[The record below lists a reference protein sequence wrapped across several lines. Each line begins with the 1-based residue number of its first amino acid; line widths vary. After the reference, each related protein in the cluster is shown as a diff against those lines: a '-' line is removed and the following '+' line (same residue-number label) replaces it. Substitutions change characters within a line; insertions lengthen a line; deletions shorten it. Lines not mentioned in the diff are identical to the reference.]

1 MHPFYDTSNFF
12 IYFRRGLPLNYLNH
26 LGYVNS
32 DSNSKE
38 RNGIIKQ
45 VKTLMQKMINYMDVD
60 QAADKLGRK
69 FIYDSMPPILSK
81 MEVKYTSK
89 YDGDYMQ
96 EGKVHN
102 R

>member
-1 MHPFYDTSNFF
+1 MGN
-12 IYFRRGLPLNYLNH
+12 
-26 LGYVNS
+26 VNS
-32 DSNSKE
+32 DIESDERYTIVSN
-38 RNGIIKQ
+38 
-45 VKTLMQKMINYMDVD
+45 VKSLMQEVINYIDVD

-89 YDGDYMQ
+89 YDGDYMND
-96 EGKVHN
+96 GKVYN